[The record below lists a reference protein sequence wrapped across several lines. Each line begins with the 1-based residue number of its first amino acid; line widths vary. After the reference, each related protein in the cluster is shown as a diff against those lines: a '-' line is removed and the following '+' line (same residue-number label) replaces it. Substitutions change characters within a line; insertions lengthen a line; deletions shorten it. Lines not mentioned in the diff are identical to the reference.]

1 MTEPAFELAAE
12 QALEPAPGTAWE
24 PMTQRRVLM
33 LALPIIGE
41 NLLQVAVG
49 AIDTLLV
56 GRLGADAIAGVGIAF
71 ETVFLII
78 AILSAVTIGATV
90 LVSQAIG
97 RATVNAPISWPA
109 GDLLGGGAGGSAV
122 DSWLM
127 RWPRGQSGSS
137 GSRRCGGERGRI
149 SAHHLGMQRR
159 YSLSYLCGRCCAAR
173 ATAAHR

>member
-97 RATVNAPISWPA
+97 
-109 GDLLGGGAGGSAV
+109 
-122 DSWLM
+122 
-127 RWPRGQSGSS
+127 GQP
-137 GSRRCGGERGRI
+137 
-149 SAHHLGMQRR
+149 
-159 YSLSYLCGRCCAAR
+159 
-173 ATAAHR
+173 